1 MPQSPLPSDW
11 PRLSVALTYRDP
23 VAAIDW
29 LCRALGFEVRLK
41 IEGDAGA
48 IVHSELVLGEAL
60 IMVGGEGA
68 PDASPPWRRTFH
80 SPRSTYGAITA
91 SMMLY
96 VDDVDAHG
104 ERARG
109 CGATIIDEPSLHDY
123 GAEYWVDRSYGLLD
137 CEGQMWWISQRL
149 SGSAQR

>member
-23 VAAIDW
+23 AAAIDW

-41 IEGDAGA
+41 IESDAGA

-68 PDASPPWRRTFH
+68 PDVGHRLGMGRELRR
-80 SPRSTYGAITA
+80 
-91 SMMLY
+91 
-96 VDDVDAHG
+96 
-104 ERARG
+104 
-109 CGATIIDEPSLHDY
+109 
-123 GAEYWVDRSYGLLD
+123 
-137 CEGQMWWISQRL
+137 RL
-149 SGSAQR
+149 AYDLV